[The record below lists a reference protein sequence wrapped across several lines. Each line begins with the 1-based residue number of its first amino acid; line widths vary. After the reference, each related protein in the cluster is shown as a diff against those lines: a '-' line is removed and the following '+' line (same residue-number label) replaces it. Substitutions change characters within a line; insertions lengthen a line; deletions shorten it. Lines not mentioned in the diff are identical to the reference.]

1 MSMKKDI
8 SGPEDIRNLVDSFYE
23 KVRRDPALGPIFND
37 IAQVDWE
44 HHLPKMYAFWGNV
57 LLQKGEYNGNPMATH
72 LELNAL
78 TPLTKAHFDRWLQL
92 FRETIDEHFEGDVA
106 ERARQ
111 RSLSIATIMQMK
123 IMGDRNAPSVKKN

>member
-1 MSMKKDI
+1 MNRKKDI
-8 SGPEDIRNLVDSFYE
+8 SGGDDIRLLVDGFYE
-23 KVRRDPALGPIFND
+23 KARKDPALGPIFND
-37 IAQVDWE
+37 IARVDWE

-57 LLQKGEYNGNPMATH
+57 LLQKGDYSGNPMATH

-78 TPLTKAHFDRWLQL
+78 TPLKKAHFDRWLQL
-92 FRETIDEHFEGDVA
+92 FRETIDENFEGEVA

-123 IMGDRNAPSVKKN
+123 IIGDRNSPSVKGI

>member
-1 MSMKKDI
+1 MSIRKDI
-8 SGPEDIRNLVDSFYE
+8 SEAGDIRLLVNSFYE
-23 KVRRDPALGPIFND
+23 KVRKDPEIGPIFND
-37 IAQVDWE
+37 IARVDWE

-57 LLQKGEYNGNPMATH
+57 LLQKGDYSGNPMTTH

-78 TPLTKAHFDRWLQL
+78 TPLTKAHFDRWLKL
-92 FRETIDEHFEGDVA
+92 FRETIDEHFEGEIA

-123 IMGDRNAPSVKKN
+123 IIGDRNSKSVNGN